1 MKAATCPSCSGCGL
15 LVDGDGVLVA
25 GKVYHDSCVL
35 CSECKRHILGPV
47 TTVGQPV
54 RLLCGQ
60 CAARVEDTAGQA
72 GRHCKQCKLPILGDC
87 LQAQGEFYHKDCMK
101 VSQARLLQ
109 CCSGAAVCGVRH
121 CTAGVLLPTPTPA
134 ALRGG
139 LQGF

>member
-1 MKAATCPSCSGCGL
+1 M
-15 LVDGDGVLVA
+15 DGDGVLVA

-72 GRHCKQCKLPILGDC
+72 GRHCRQCKLPILGDC

-101 VSQARLLQ
+101 VSLAAAAVLQ
-109 CCSGAAVCGVRH
+109 CYCSVR
-121 CTAGVLLPTPTPA
+121 CA
-134 ALRGG
+134 ALHCRGPTSYTATSRSARRITR
-139 LQGF
+139 F